1 MKESKII
8 LNYNPQY
15 PSIQDLK
22 KKAKKRI
29 PKFAFD
35 YLEGGCN
42 EDVNLARNKS
52 DLQEVV
58 LMPQYLKKF
67 SGLDMT
73 VSDC

>member
-1 MKESKII
+1 MKENKII

-42 EDVNLARNKS
+42 EDVNLGRNKS
-52 DLQEVV
+52 DLQDVV